1 VIPISGRGVGVALLL
16 LTLLAGCVARVERP
30 AAGASWEVRR
40 ATIQQRERFDFKG
53 RVAVAAGQEGFNARL
68 RWLQDGGRTRL
79 SLDGP
84 LGVGGA
90 EVSLDGS
97 SLSVTTSRGQR
108 LDDDAARAELAARL
122 GFEPPLRS
130 LRYWV
135 QGVPD
140 PGLPA
145 TETLDAQQR
154 LASLEQE
161 GWSVEYAT
169 YRAAGAEWLPERMT
183 LRRDA
188 VRVRLLVDGWSR

>member
-1 VIPISGRGVGVALLL
+1 VIPVSGRRVGVALLL
-16 LTLLAGCVARVERP
+16 LTLLAGCVTRVERLP
-30 AAGASWEVRR
+30 VGTSWEARR
-40 ATIQQRERFDFKG
+40 AALQQRERFDFKG

-140 PGLPA
+140 PALPA
-145 TETLDAQQR
+145 TEKLDAQRR

-169 YRAAGAEWLPERMT
+169 YRSAGAEWLPERMT
-183 LRRDA
+183 LRREA
-188 VRVRLLVDGWSR
+188 VRVRLLVDGWSP